1 MTGYRVLCPAAL
13 ALLATV
19 VLAACGGGSP
29 SGPGVASIASTTAA
43 ANDAANTPAASQSD
57 REATLLKAAQCMRA
71 NGVKDFPDPTVDSS
85 GNVRLGGGGTGG
97 RIFDRNDPNVRKAFQ
112 ACQKYFA
119 AARPQF
125 TPAQQQKL
133 QDALLKYAQCMRGNG
148 YDMPDPQFGNGG
160 GGPGGGL
167 FRNINRSDPKFKTAN
182 AACQSVLA
190 GAFPGGGRGFGGGG
204 PGGPPPGGGTNAAPA
219 PAGGQG

>member
-1 MTGYRVLCPAAL
+1 MTGYRLLGPAAL
-13 ALLATV
+13 ALLASIA
-19 VLAACGGGSP
+19 LAACGGGSS
-29 SGPGVASIASTTAA
+29 SGPGVASIADATSTANTASA
-43 ANDAANTPAASQSD
+43 TPAASQSD

-71 NGVKDFPDPTVDSS
+71 NGVKTFPDPTVDAN

-97 RIFDRNDPNVRKAFQ
+97 RVFDRNDPNVRTAFQ

-125 TPAQQQKL
+125 SPEQRQKL
-133 QDALLKYAQCMRGNG
+133 QDTLLKYAKCMRQNG
-148 YDMPDPQFGNGG
+148 YDMPDPQFGTGG

-167 FRNINRSDPKFKTAN
+167 FRDINRNDPKFKTAN

-190 GAFPGGGRGFGGGG
+190 GAFPGGGRGFGGG
-204 PGGPPPGGGTNAAPA
+204 PGGPPPGGGGSAAPA

>member
-1 MTGYRVLCPAAL
+1 MPGYRVLYPAAL
-13 ALLATV
+13 ALLASLI
-19 VLAACGGGSP
+19 LAACGGGS
-29 SGPGVASIASTTAA
+29 SAAPGVASIADSTSTANSA
-43 ANDAANTPAASQSD
+43 AVTPAASQAD
-57 REATLLKAAQCMRA
+57 REATLLKAAQCMRQ
-71 NGVKDFPDPTVDSS
+71 NGVKDFPDPTVDAN

-97 RIFDRNDPNVRKAFQ
+97 RLFDRNDPNVRKAFQ

-133 QDALLKYAQCMRGNG
+133 QDTLLKYAGCMRKNG
-148 YDMPDPQFGNGG
+148 YDMPDAQFGNGG

-167 FRNINRSDPKFKTAN
+167 FRDINRNDPTFQKANTA
-182 AACQSVLA
+182 CRSILA
-190 GAFPGGGRGFGGGG
+190 GAFPGGRGGGF
-204 PGGPPPGGGTNAAPA
+204 GGPPPGGGGGGGSNAAPA